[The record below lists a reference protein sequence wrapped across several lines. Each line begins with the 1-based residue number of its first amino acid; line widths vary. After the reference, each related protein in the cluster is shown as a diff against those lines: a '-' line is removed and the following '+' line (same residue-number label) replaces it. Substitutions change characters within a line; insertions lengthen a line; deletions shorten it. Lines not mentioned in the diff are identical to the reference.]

1 MKRTISTFRADW
13 YLVLGILL
21 LLWGAVGT
29 FVAFQDTG
37 SNITGNNDGASS
49 DEGFVPYYVPM
60 RKTSTTQ
67 PQKITVTIDSNQ
79 AISGTPDAAGIVKTV
94 PGLNTPEPTAIIFI
108 PDRIVIPAIHLD
120 APVMEAKATK
130 VEIDG
135 SEYIEWLAPDD
146 FAAGW
151 HTDSAPLGEIGNT
164 VLNGHH
170 NVHGKVFENLA
181 YLQQGDIIKMYS
193 GEQEFDYIVT
203 NKMVLPERFATLE
216 KRMENAR
223 WIMPSDDERLTLV
236 TCWPKQTNTH
246 RLVIVARPAN

>member
-1 MKRTISTFRADW
+1 
-13 YLVLGILL
+13 
-21 LLWGAVGT
+21 
-29 FVAFQDTG
+29 
-37 SNITGNNDGASS
+37 
-49 DEGFVPYYVPM
+49 
-60 RKTSTTQ
+60 
-67 PQKITVTIDSNQ
+67 
-79 AISGTPDAAGIVKTV
+79 
-94 PGLNTPEPTAIIFI
+94 
-108 PDRIVIPAIHLD
+108 
-120 APVMEAKATK
+120 MEAKATK